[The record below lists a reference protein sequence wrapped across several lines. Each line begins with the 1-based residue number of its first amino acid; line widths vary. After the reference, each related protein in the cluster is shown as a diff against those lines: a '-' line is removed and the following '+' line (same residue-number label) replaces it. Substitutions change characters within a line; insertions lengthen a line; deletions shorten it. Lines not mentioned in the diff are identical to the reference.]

1 MFTQP
6 AIEFDTLNSGFLP
19 NSKSNLVLK
28 VRISNTS
35 TPANAERPNYPADY
49 LILFSDVVV
58 DTSIA
63 SVGVP
68 SVFTKFK
75 IMGLPKSGGESQF
88 DFRFFDS
95 DGNQTISRN
104 DEYIDILTRNSA
116 GVRLPVWRVTVD
128 TRNNFV

>member
-1 MFTQP
+1 MLYEVIT
-6 AIEFDTLNSGFLP
+6 
-19 NSKSNLVLK
+19 
-28 VRISNTS
+28 
-35 TPANAERPNYPADY
+35 
-49 LILFSDVVV
+49 
-58 DTSIA
+58 
-63 SVGVP
+63 GVP

-116 GVRLPVWRVTVD
+116 GTRLPVWRVTVD
-128 TRNNFV
+128 TVNGPKYENSIFPSEGDA